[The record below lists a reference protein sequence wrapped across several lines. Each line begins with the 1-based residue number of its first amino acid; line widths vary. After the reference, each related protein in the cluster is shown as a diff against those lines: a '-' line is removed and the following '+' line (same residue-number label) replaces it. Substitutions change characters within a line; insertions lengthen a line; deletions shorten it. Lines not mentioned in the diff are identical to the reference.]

1 MNRQTK
7 IIIGAAAIITL
18 TALFFISSLKDK
30 LMKTSKKTI
39 ALLGG
44 LDNRVNDKNIDQQ
57 AALVKNQNPAVQVS
71 AFRYSDITGI
81 QKFIDKNPDSK
92 VILFSAGCRYA
103 SQIAEQMIRLNK
115 DLSDLFIVEPYHSG
129 GGTTKS
135 VKKAVELGVPSK
147 NVYVGSSSSTGK
159 GIVQNTS
166 STPKCSPSHWCAL
179 TEIGKLV

>member
-1 MNRQTK
+1 MKRQTK

-30 LMKTSKKTI
+30 MMKTGKKTI

-44 LDNRVNDKNIDQQ
+44 LDNRANDKNIDQQ
-57 AALVKNQNPAVQVS
+57 AELVKKENPDVKVA
-71 AFRYSDITGI
+71 AFRYNDLSGI
-81 QKFIDKNPDSK
+81 QKYIDSNPDSK
-92 VILFSAGCRYA
+92 IILFSAGCRYS
-103 SQIAEQMIRLNK
+103 SQIAEQMIKLNK

-179 TEIGKLV
+179 TKIGKLV